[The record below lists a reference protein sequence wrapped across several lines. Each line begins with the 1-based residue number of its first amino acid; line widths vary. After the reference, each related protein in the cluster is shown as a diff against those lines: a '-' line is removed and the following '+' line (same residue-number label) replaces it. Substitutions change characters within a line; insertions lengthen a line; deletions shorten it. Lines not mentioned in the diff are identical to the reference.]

1 MPRSTI
7 RIPRADGTTDTISGT
22 PVLLPLVEGEPPVRF
37 LIEVREANGIGNLVH
52 YASGQIFY
60 SRLNDAGTLHFI
72 RTGSRLTPRGMA
84 RAAVNAV
91 VARMGGDTARIHAV
105 IAAAPVLNPEPRR
118 RTTSQGQAGDQEA
131 KDLTPS
137 P

>member
-22 PVLLPLVEGEPPVRF
+22 PVLLPLVEGETPIRW
-37 LIEVREANGIGNLVH
+37 LIEVRESGDVGNLVH

-60 SRLNDAGTLHFI
+60 PRLNDAGTLHFI

-118 RTTSQGQAGDQEA
+118 KRYGNGLMNA
-131 KDLTPS
+131 PS
-137 P
+137 YD